1 MKIQDRESNPKA
13 VISNT
18 DRQCNLTRVPSPPGP
33 TTLSASLVLT
43 GAGRGPT
50 LQNISKH
57 NGDMNDTLPSA
68 FPVGEPFP
76 SVTSAVAAL
85 TQQQLD
91 RLLQIA
97 RRRIERLTQSSAVQ
111 RLLSQCEPADFVHEA
126 IMLVL
131 IGELKPGE
139 GRRTHSRHLNSSCCF
154 FNFLQG
160 IVHSRISAR
169 LGKTVREGEHLSV
182 EAQQLLGNR
191 TVVQDVQLNEIKTV
205 LYKHLCAA
213 AGDNPA
219 LRSTLLLLELEA
231 PSIDKEPSR
240 FQLHKMR
247 KLGRLA
253 LKELAA
259 GDEARDLF
267 LP

>member
-1 MKIQDRESNPKA
+1 MKIQDRESNRKV
-13 VISNT
+13 VIPNT
-18 DRQCNLTRVPSPPGP
+18 YPECNLTRVTSPLGP

-43 GAGRGPT
+43 GAGRGPAR
-50 LQNISKH
+50 QNVSKH
-57 NGDMNDTLPSA
+57 NGGMNDTLPSA
-68 FPVGEPFP
+68 FPVGESFS
-76 SVTSAVAAL
+76 SVTCAVAGL

-91 RLLQIA
+91 RLLQIE
-97 RRRIERLTQSSAVQ
+97 RRRIERLTQSPAVQ

-131 IGELKPGE
+131 IGEMKPGE
-139 GRRTHSRHLNSSCCF
+139 GRRTHPRHLDSSYCF

-160 IVHSRISAR
+160 VVHSRVSAR

-182 EAQQLLGNR
+182 EEQQLLGNR

-205 LYKHLCAA
+205 LYERLCAA

-231 PSIDKEPSR
+231 PATDEDPSR